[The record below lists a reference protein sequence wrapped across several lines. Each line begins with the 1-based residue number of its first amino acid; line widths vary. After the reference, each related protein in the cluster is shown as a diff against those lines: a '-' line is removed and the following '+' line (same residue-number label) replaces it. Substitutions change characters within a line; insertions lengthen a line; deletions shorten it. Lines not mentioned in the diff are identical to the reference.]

1 MKRSTLIAL
10 VFAVISYL
18 AVASPAQAQRL
29 TYTTPIQAWVV
40 DEFPFNDYKLV
51 FVIPNSK
58 RWKLVGS
65 NQIVTNVLN
74 TVQRQDGGVVDYDR
88 GIRSGLR
95 VITVTAGGR
104 ARYGNGYV
112 GSLNMWRNSV
122 RVAWW

>member
-65 NQIVTNVLN
+65 NRTVDAVLS
-74 TVQRQDGGVVDYDR
+74 TVQRQKDGVVDYDR
-88 GIRSGLR
+88 GSGLR